1 MSCKNLFRLVDLGG
15 ASFWTRWY
23 HSQHMTSP
31 IHCLGI
37 FKRWRIFLKAQ
48 AVVCCCATLVLAA
61 CASAPMTKQQDVSSS
76 ARQATPENLLT
87 DPNPLIQAL
96 PGPRDS
102 HENQTVTSP
111 PVAGTAEKTA
121 HIAQARKMMAQAN
134 VQGALAHL
142 DAYDAKWGVDSSS
155 QLCRADAL
163 RQFKQLAQ
171 AETLYQNL
179 ASQSENAQ
187 AWYGL
192 GKISIAKGDLQ
203 NAASRFEKSVQIESN
218 NVEFQTDLG
227 LVYLLSG
234 KKMPAYEALTQ
245 AAQLAN
251 DDPKILTNLALW
263 GLVYEDFA
271 LSGDIA
277 DRMKWSETTRNKLM
291 VQANTIKKRIQG
303 KLETP

>member
-1 MSCKNLFRLVDLGG
+1 M
-15 ASFWTRWY
+15 
-23 HSQHMTSP
+23 
-31 IHCLGI
+31 
-37 FKRWRIFLKAQ
+37 KAQ
-48 AVVCCCATLVLAA
+48 TVVCCLATLVLVA
-61 CASAPMTKQQDVSSS
+61 CASEPVPKQQDNLSSV
-76 ARQATPENLLT
+76 RQATPENLLT
-87 DPNPLIQAL
+87 DPNPLIEAK

-102 HENQTVTSP
+102 HENQIVTP
-111 PVAGTAEKTA
+111 QPTAGTTEKTA

-142 DAYDAKWGVDSSS
+142 DNYDAKWGLDSSS

-163 RQFKQLAQ
+163 RQSKQLAQ
-171 AETLYQNL
+171 AETLYQSL
-179 ASQSENAQ
+179 ATQSQNAQ

-192 GKISIAKGDLQ
+192 GKISIAKGDLH

-245 AAQLAN
+245 AAQLAQ

-277 DRMKWSETTRNKLM
+277 DRMQWSETTRNRLM
-291 VQANTIKKRIQG
+291 VQANNIKKRIQG
-303 KLETP
+303 KGETP